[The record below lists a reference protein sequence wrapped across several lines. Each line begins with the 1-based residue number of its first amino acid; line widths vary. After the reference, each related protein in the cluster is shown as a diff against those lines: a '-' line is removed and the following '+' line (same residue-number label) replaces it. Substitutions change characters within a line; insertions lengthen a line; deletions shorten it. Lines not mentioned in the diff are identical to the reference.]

1 MKGCIE
7 NRQILIGTIN
17 YGTRGKD
24 GIGVEK
30 IEVNSDNSLTIF
42 YTDGRQETTEPILV
56 DGSATNYET
65 LGNLPMINSIE
76 LVGNKTLEEL
86 GLDLSNFYNK
96 EEVDDIVENLPIP
109 EVEVDMSNY
118 YTKKETEDLIPDVP
132 TKTSQLTNDS
142 DFTTKKYV
150 DQEVAKAASGGT
162 VDLGNY
168 YTKSETDKEI
178 EDAIANLDI
187 PEADVDLT
195 PYAKTEDLA
204 TVATSGSYNDLK
216 DTPDATISVGS
227 EPGGDIW
234 IDTSEGEA
242 IDFADVAFTGSY
254 NSLKDIPDLTIYYS
268 KSEVDGKGYVN
279 AEQVAEM
286 IAEAIPA
293 SGEEVRY

>member
-1 MKGCIE
+1 MTGTIQNNKV
-7 NRQILIGTIN
+7 LIGQIN

-24 GIGVEK
+24 GVGVDR
-30 IEVNSDNSLTIF
+30 IVVNTDNTLTIF
-42 YTDGRQETTEPILV
+42 YIDGREETTEPILV

-86 GLDLSNFYNK
+86 GLDLSMFYNK
-96 EEVDDIVENLPIP
+96 EEVDNIVENLPIP

-118 YTKKETEDLIPDVP
+118 YNKQETEDLIP

-150 DQEVAKAASGGT
+150 DAEIVKAASGGS
-162 VDLGNY
+162 VDLTNY
-168 YTKSETDKEI
+168 YTKTETNQEIDKAISAI
-178 EDAIANLDI
+178 EI

-216 DTPDATISVGS
+216 DTPDATINVGN

-234 IDTSEGEA
+234 IDTTEGDA
-242 IDFADVAFTGSY
+242 IDFADVAFTGDY
-254 NSLKDIPDLTIYYS
+254 NHLINKPDLSVYQT
-268 KSEVDGKGYVN
+268 E
-279 AEQVAEM
+279 AQVMAL
-286 IAEAIPA
+286 IQSAIPA

>member
-1 MKGCIE
+1 MTGTIQNNKV
-7 NRQILIGTIN
+7 LIGQIN

-24 GIGVEK
+24 GVGVDR
-30 IEVNSDNSLTIF
+30 IVVNTDNTLTIF
-42 YTDGRQETTEPILV
+42 YTDGRQEITDPILV

-86 GLDLSNFYNK
+86 GLDLSIFYNK
-96 EEVDDIVENLPIP
+96 EEVDNLIENLPIP

-142 DFTTKKYV
+142 DYTTKKYV
-150 DQEVAKAASGGT
+150 DAEVAKAASGGT

-168 YTKSETDKEI
+168 YTKSETNQEIDK
-178 EDAIANLDI
+178 AISAIDI
-187 PEADVDLT
+187 PEADLT

-204 TVATSGSYNDLK
+204 TVATTGNYKDLINL
-216 DTPDATISVGS
+216 PDATINVGS

-234 IDTSEGEA
+234 IDISEGEA
-242 IDFADVAFTGSY
+242 IDFADVAFTGDY
-254 NSLKDIPDLTIYYS
+254 NHLINKPDLSVYQTQ
-268 KSEVDGKGYVN
+268 
-279 AEQVAEM
+279 AQVMAL
-286 IAEAIPA
+286 IQSAIPA

>member
-1 MKGCIE
+1 MNK
-7 NRQILIGTIN
+7 QILIGTIN

-24 GIGVEK
+24 GVGIADVV
-30 IEVNSDNSLTIF
+30 VNSDNSLTII
-42 YTDGRQETTEPILV
+42 YTDGREETTQPILV

-65 LGNLPMINSIE
+65 LGNLPMINSIK

-142 DFTTKKYV
+142 DYTTKKYV
-150 DQEVAKAASGGT
+150 DQEIVKAASGGS
-162 VDLGNY
+162 VDLSNY
-168 YTKSETDKEI
+168 YTKKETNAEIDK
-178 EDAIANLDI
+178 AIANLDI

-195 PYAKTEDLA
+195 PYAKTADLA

-216 DTPDATISVGS
+216 DTPDATINVGS

-234 IDTSEGEA
+234 IDTTDGDA

-254 NSLKDIPDLTIYYS
+254 KNLIDTPEIYTRD
-268 KSEVDGKGYVN
+268 EVDNMGFVN
-279 AEQVAEM
+279 ADVVAEM

-293 SGEEVRY
+293 SGEGVRY